1 MVAGA
6 PVDDATLDELAASV
20 MALDPQP
27 RRLRWVSLSL
37 CIVDAVWSIGANY
50 DTVVVPMVRERVA
63 KAMGVEF
70 PTAPAAGFRAKDP
83 TSLQM
88 LEELGCD
95 RLTELTNLQRT
106 STRNGI
112 LKSEAVL
119 RHCRIFRDH
128 EIGTLEQA
136 IALIK
141 DDSRFAMVDKALRS
155 IPGEGSYG
163 IRRSYLWM
171 MLGNDDLIKPDR
183 MVLRWLEGQ
192 GVTTDPE
199 GARSIIASLVSKI
212 ELPGGR
218 RLTPWEIDHAIWL
231 TTRAKK
237 KRR

>member
-1 MVAGA
+1 MIVGA
-6 PVDDATLDELAASV
+6 LVDDATLDKLADSV
-20 MALDPQP
+20 VALDPKP
-27 RRLRWVSLSL
+27 RKLRWVSLGL

-63 KAMGVEF
+63 KALRVES

-83 TSLQM
+83 TSLQK
-88 LEELGCD
+88 LEELGGD

-106 STRNGI
+106 STRSGI

-119 RHCRIFRDH
+119 QHCRIFRQH
-128 EIGTLEQA
+128 GIETLEQA
-136 IALIK
+136 IALVE
-141 DDSRFAMVDKALRS
+141 DDSRLTLVDKALRA

-163 IRRSYLWM
+163 IRRNYLWM

-183 MVLRWLEGQ
+183 MVLRWLESQ
-192 GVTTDPE
+192 GVQTDPD
-199 GARSIIASLVSKI
+199 GARSIIDSLASKV

-218 RLTPWEIDHAIWL
+218 RPTAWEIDHAIWL

-237 KRR
+237 RR

>member
-1 MVAGA
+1 MGLGA
-6 PVDDATLDELAASV
+6 PTNDAMLDKLVDAV
-20 MALDPQP
+20 VALDPKP
-27 RRLRWVSLSL
+27 RALRWASLSL

-63 KAMGVEF
+63 KALGVES
-70 PTAPAAGFRAKDP
+70 PTAPSVGFHPKDP
-83 TSLQM
+83 TSL
-88 LEELGCD
+88 LKLHSLGID
-95 RLTELTNLQRT
+95 RLTELTNRQRT

-119 RHCRIFRDH
+119 QHCSIFRDH
-128 EIGTLEQA
+128 KIETLEQA
-136 IALIK
+136 IALMA
-141 DDSRFAMVDKALRS
+141 DDSRFAAVDKELRS

-163 IRRSYLWM
+163 IRRNYLWM

-192 GVTTDPE
+192 GVETDPD
-199 GARSIIASLVSKI
+199 GARSIIASLVSKV